1 MCCTIKFVTL
11 TLVLQYIY
19 AYLRMC
25 VQPRYSEGTFKVQI
39 KVNVGQDHFP
49 EFAGYAFQCETNLR
63 LQ

>member
-1 MCCTIKFVTL
+1 MTL